1 MLVPAY
7 VISNSKRKEAN
18 FLTVKLYD
26 QSVWLSK
33 TVTQKA
39 KSGYRETSTEL
50 ECKSI
55 FHVDNI

>member
-26 QSVWLSK
+26 QSVWFWK
-33 TVTQKA
+33 TMTQKA
-39 KSGYRETSTEL
+39 KSSYRETSTEF
-50 ECKSI
+50 ECESI
-55 FHVDNI
+55 FHV